1 MPTVEKN
8 SNVHWLGNCI
18 SFDSTSSN
26 KQHSAKK
33 IPDYNIA
40 NFDVLKLPVFRGMF
54 LHPPQ
59 WWRGFCTRCNHSH
72 ELPQLVTPPMNLSKL
87 RSLSEMFN
95 MSVLADHPPITALG
109 CCHVSSSG
117 SKRIN
122 AAELNTK
129 VQSKIRLHIECLR
142 NSCSAIRLPFAFAFV
157 SLSSLLSLMK
167 VPSNAIGLLG
177 HFPGKITS
185 KVKL

>member
-18 SFDSTSSN
+18 SFESTSSN

-59 WWRGFCTRCNHSH
+59 WWRGFCTGCNHSH

-87 RSLSEMFN
+87 RSLSEMYN
-95 MSVLADHPPITALG
+95 MSVQADHPPITALG

-117 SKRIN
+117 SKSIIS
-122 AAELNTK
+122 AELNIKKCKARYGYTSN
-129 VQSKIRLHIECLR
+129 VCGTAAVSSGCPL
-142 NSCSAIRLPFAFAFV
+142 RLP
-157 SLSSLLSLMK
+157 LLL
-167 VPSNAIGLLG
+167 
-177 HFPGKITS
+177 
-185 KVKL
+185 